1 MRQTVIIVRSVRNA
15 IAVLLTDIAVILAIP
30 THVFFSSLVYI
41 FFYQNWLLSEKND
54 MYDTFS
60 HILHSA
66 AICSGDLFQNRV
78 AILAQHKCVKMSMSK

>member
-15 IAVLLTDIAVILAIP
+15 IAVLLTDVAVILAIP

-41 FFYQNWLLSEKND
+41 FFIRTGFCRKKND

-60 HILHSA
+60 HILHNA